1 MALEGPT
8 SVGERMR
15 VKCLFCPQWME
26 GDKLSDHLK
35 DFHRIAFHVGPPET
49 ASSSTQTER
58 HGSSRK
64 RQEKRAKQKEERRKH
79 KRAAPPQAPAATT
92 STPRKH
98 QLEFKPSAFP
108 VSSTAEAQT
117 DDLES
122 TYMEVDNIKQESE
135 VEPQQEYFE
144 DIFRAQNQ
152 VQSESQSSDAGQNC
166 DENQITDSNSQTE
179 LDVDTEENSQAEES
193 SVDPRRRKHRKEAIK
208 RQWKFLDNQYYI

>member
-26 GDKLSDHLK
+26 GGKLSDHLK

-49 ASSSTQTER
+49 SSCSTQTER

-64 RQEKRAKQKEERRKH
+64 RQEKRDKHREERRKH
-79 KRAAPPQAPAATT
+79 KRAAPPPPPPAAAT
-92 STPRKH
+92 STPKKH

-122 TYMEVDNIKQESE
+122 TYMEVDNIKLESE

-144 DIFRAQNQ
+144 DIFQAQNP

-166 DENQITDSNSQTE
+166 VDNQTTDSNTQTE
-179 LDVDTEENSQAEES
+179 QDNMHLAVKITE
-193 SVDPRRRKHRKEAIK
+193 RKQQGDKDH
-208 RQWKFLDNQYYI
+208 